1 MPIAAQAKLRNQT
14 KKTHDRGEL
23 DAIHHRVL
31 EAVATLGDSPTVQA
45 MQLGVSRSTR
55 DRWFKP
61 SALPTI
67 QHLFR
72 IADRTGVSVAW
83 MLGLDSAERGRTTLP
98 VGRVGDG
105 VIPIDRHHVTYRDA
119 SSSRRHGAGSA
130 DSVESL
136 DLRAHVAAAVDKALR
151 GMRSSR
157 SLPAENSLPHWVER
171 IRHALTERA
180 EGIEALCHE
189 AVRAEVFD
197 YGSHYRRA
205 MLDLA
210 DLMSL
215 DSSRVF
221 EPGLT
226 ERLLTKATDIRRFAE
241 SLSSF
246 EAMVNMIPEMEHIGP
261 IVGAGVGS
269 AGSLVLESKFVA
281 VAPSLGVVWRGKER
295 DYAWYLEQS
304 DDEALPTADGRDVSE
319 NPKPKLG
326 AVAQKRGRFL
336 KARSGMSFIEQ
347 LAALTDGTAQ
357 IDASSAPTAAELDD
371 EAAFLALFEMR

>member
-1 MPIAAQAKLRNQT
+1 MPIAAHAKLGNQT

-61 SALPTI
+61 SALPTL

-83 MLGLDSAERGRTTLP
+83 MLGLDSGDRGRTTLS
-98 VGRVGDG
+98 VGRIGNG
-105 VIPIDRHHVTYRDA
+105 VIPIDRHRDA
-119 SSSRRHGAGSA
+119 SSSRHHDSAA
-130 DSVESL
+130 DSVASL
-136 DLRAHVAAAVDKALR
+136 DLRAHVASAVDKALR
-151 GMRSSR
+151 GTRSSR
-157 SLPAENSLPHWVER
+157 SLPAETSLPQWVER

-197 YGSHYRRA
+197 YGSNYRRA

-226 ERLLTKATDIRRFAE
+226 ERLLTKATDIRRLAE

-246 EAMVNMIPEMEHIGP
+246 EAMVNMIPEMERVGP
-261 IVGAGVGS
+261 ILGAGVGS
-269 AGSLVLESKFVA
+269 GGSLVLESKFVA

-295 DYAWYLEQS
+295 DYAWYLERS
-304 DDEALPTADGRDVSE
+304 EDKARATADDQDVSE
-319 NPKPKLG
+319 SPQPKLG

-347 LAALTDGTAQ
+347 LAALTDEAAQ
-357 IDASSAPTAAELDD
+357 IDPASAPSAAELDD
-371 EAAFLALFEMR
+371 EAAFLALFEMS